1 MMTTPS
7 AQSQAN
13 DLEAPQSVV
22 RFPLWVS
29 IVVILGALL
38 ILAGAVISKVDPT
51 LLTNGSP
58 MTVAARVYADY
69 LFARNL
75 ALAVMLFFLLAIRAR
90 RMLAGFMVL
99 VAFIQ
104 LVDIVDEPFSRSSS
118 ARSRL
123 ARVRHRVP
131 AWSGA
136 TVRTGRLAR
145 RCLARA
151 IGVMLP
157 ASGIEGHDSVSS
169 LQSQPGPRHALG
181 WSRMKQVVLL
191 LSSRE
196 SKRLGQFRPQPDQRG
211 LLARA
216 MSY

>member
-99 VAFIQ
+99 IAFIQ
-104 LVDIVDEPFSRSSS
+104 LVDIVDD
-118 ARSRL
+118 L
-123 ARVRHRVP
+123 ARGAVLLVP
-131 AWSGA
+131 GLLVFAIVFLLGA
-136 TVRTGRLAR
+136 GRLFG
-145 RCLARA
+145 RA
-151 IGVMLP
+151 VWHVDAWLEP
-157 ASGIEGHDSVSS
+157 
-169 LQSQPGPRHALG
+169 
-181 WSRMKQVVLL
+181 
-191 LSSRE
+191 
-196 SKRLGQFRPQPDQRG
+196 
-211 LLARA
+211 
-216 MSY
+216 